1 MLLHF
6 LLQTVRC
13 LKLKMPSKVTSFR
26 ESSLY
31 KMLVILKKLD
41 ARPMKPEELLKSV
54 NNQFEDVGE
63 FLETLDLLYML
74 NKISVNDEGVLV
86 RA

>member
-1 MLLHF
+1 
-6 LLQTVRC
+6 
-13 LKLKMPSKVTSFR
+13 
-26 ESSLY
+26 
-31 KMLVILKKLD
+31 MLVILKKLD

-74 NKISVNDEGVLV
+74 NKISINDEGVLV

>member
-1 MLLHF
+1 
-6 LLQTVRC
+6 
-13 LKLKMPSKVTSFR
+13 MPSKVTSFR

-31 KMLVILKKLD
+31 EMLVILKKLD

>member
-74 NKISVNDEGVLV
+74 NKISVNDEGVLK
-86 RA
+86 

>member
-1 MLLHF
+1 M
-6 LLQTVRC
+6 
-13 LKLKMPSKVTSFR
+13 KMPSKVTSFR